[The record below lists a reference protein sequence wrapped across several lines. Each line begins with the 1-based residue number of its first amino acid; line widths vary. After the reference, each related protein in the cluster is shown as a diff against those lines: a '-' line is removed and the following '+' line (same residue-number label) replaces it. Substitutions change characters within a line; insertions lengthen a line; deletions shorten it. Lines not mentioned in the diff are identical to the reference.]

1 MAYRELIIP
10 GRVVPKARPRFDPRS
25 GRAYTPKG
33 YAEWLDM
40 ASTTVALTLRKPGMG
55 GPLLLRTAF
64 SPAGVEVAVM
74 DCAPVEYKGRRG
86 DLDNMTGSVMD
97 ALEQG
102 GAIEN
107 DRDIVRIET
116 WFK

>member
-1 MAYRELIIP
+1 MHRELYIP
-10 GRVVPKARPRFDPRS
+10 GKVVPKARPRFDPRS
-25 GRAYTPKG
+25 GRAYTPQR

-40 ASTTVALTLRKPGMG
+40 ASQTVALTLRKPMMD

-64 SPAGVEVAVM
+64 TPAGVEVAIM
-74 DCAPVEYKGRRG
+74 DCAPIEYKGRRG

-97 ALEQG
+97 ALESG
-102 GAIEN
+102 GAIVN

-116 WFK
+116 WFQ